1 MQTKTIKLDLTTMKK
16 TVLQT
21 ILILLIMLPTKALG
35 QIRRNQVGYYPKQE
49 KVIVVEETDPTN
61 RIRIRTP
68 KGKMLRP
75 SSIRQAVSPFSEKTR
90 YVVNLGELATIG
102 KYQISIGKETCNIQV
117 SERPFHNI
125 AKASLRLFYL
135 IRSGVPIE
143 LGGIY
148 NRPLGH
154 PDTLVLIHPS
164 AATTKR
170 PAGTVISSPY
180 GWYDAG
186 DYNKYVVNSAF
197 SIGLMLA
204 SYEQLSDYYT
214 NLNTEIPE
222 SHNQTPDL
230 LDEMMFNLRWLQTMQ
245 DPDDGGV
252 YHKLTTPNFEGFIMP
267 SACKQPRYAVAKSV
281 TATLDFAAVMADA
294 ARIFAPYHQDYNGF
308 TEQATTM
315 AEQAY
320 QWAKAHPTALYRQN
334 QIHEPEITT
343 GTYAD
348 FNSRDELFWAA
359 SALYRLTHKKEYL
372 DDALQNQPQRFDTP
386 SWGNVS
392 ALGAFEWLSTKQS
405 PLFYDMLHQL
415 TTYCNSAIKK
425 VETSSFH
432 SPYGN
437 NPQDFGWGCLAER
450 CCCQAMALLYAD
462 KLQGT
467 TQYRAYALQNADYLL
482 GRNATGYCYITGFGD
497 KSPMHPHHRI
507 SSADGIEA
515 PFPGMLVGGPNPGQ
529 QDKKDM
535 HNATYPSKIPDES
548 YIDDEESYASN
559 EIAINWNASL
569 AVFFCWLDALADTP
583 AASQN
588 NGIQLDKNHLL
599 LDASLSDAETA
610 NSPFTFN
617 NFHEMLK
624 SLSDTTTLYIKPGV
638 YWVDN
643 PDIPEVA
650 RGENGHEPFG
660 CVIKS
665 KVLHLIG
672 LDMDARN
679 IVLASA
685 RGQTQGAVGNFTMF
699 DIHCDSLWIENLT
712 MGNFTNV
719 DLVYPLDP
727 TLSRKKRSDV
737 ITQAHVGYVH
747 GNYLNAK
754 NVRFISRLNLN
765 PMNGAKKSYYED
777 CHFECTDDAL
787 NGKAT
792 YRHCDFDFY
801 GQKPFWST
809 FDAGAMFIDCDFYV
823 KGDKREMYFCK
834 QGSPITVIDSRFHA
848 PYDSIYIGWT
858 AYPQPWLRCY
868 QKNFTLNGKPYVI
881 GHRQSKNTLSPSFLN
896 ESLSEAP
903 FLAISKHEGTLQT
916 DYNTLQLSCQEK
928 VSWHIEKGFEKY
940 ADIKVIDTKTIELI
954 PVNNTDEIVR
964 FCIIATT
971 TDGREAAC
979 YLTIKPSQLPPP
991 TVRNPHITITH
1002 DRAVLTY
1009 FLDTK
1014 ENDDDSR
1021 IIWYRDSVPVA
1032 TTNTRPNGI
1041 YLLQEADK
1049 GHTLRAV
1056 LFPKQKRSDYGTPVE
1071 CQAKVRN
1078 TSKQNSLETDFSQLY
1093 CDWQPVISE
1102 GLWTVDG
1109 YKPADTS
1116 EYDWS
1121 FNPHKPMWEYGEGF
1135 NGAVGKGLLQAQR
1148 GARLMYTASKGRY
1161 DDMSLTLTVDPTKTA
1176 GQGFGSATGQYMD
1189 ICLKFDTK
1197 TLTGYGLRIIRTVKH
1212 AKAVDF
1218 LLVEYK
1224 NGQVTPLTDAIS
1236 STCYR
1241 TGCTISLN
1249 YSKRRLSAH
1258 VESKTPKPA
1267 NSSLPHQVDLQ
1278 AHVTGNPF
1286 GGIHIQHT
1294 GSCGESTT
1302 MLHHLL
1308 ATWKRL

>member
-1 MQTKTIKLDLTTMKK
+1 MKK
-16 TVLQT
+16 IVLLTVLAVLI
-21 ILILLIMLPTKALG
+21 ILPAKTRG
-35 QIRRNQVGYYPKQE
+35 QIRYNQVGCYPQQE
-49 KVIVVEETDPTN
+49 KFIVVEDTAS
-61 RIRIRTP
+61 IHKLKIKTP
-68 KGKMLRP
+68 KGKTLKP
-75 SSIRQAVSPFSEKTR
+75 ASIRKAVSPLSGKTR
-90 YVVNLGELATIG
+90 YVVNLGELTAIG
-102 KYQISIGKETCNIQV
+102 NYQISIGKERCSIQV
-117 SERPFHNI
+117 SDHPYHDI
-125 AKASLRLFYL
+125 AKSSLRLFYL
-135 IRSGVPIE
+135 IRSGIPIE
-143 LGGIY
+143 QGGIY

-164 AATTKR
+164 AATDKR

-197 SIGLMLA
+197 SIGLMFA
-204 SYEQLSDYYT
+204 AYEQQSTYFT

-267 SACKQPRYAVAKSV
+267 TACRQPRYVVAKSI

-294 ARIFAPYHQDYNGF
+294 ARLFEPYQQDYPGF
-308 TEQATTM
+308 TEQATIM
-315 AEQAY
+315 AERAY
-320 QWAKAHPTALYRQN
+320 QWAKQHPTALYRQD
-334 QIHEPEITT
+334 QLHHPEITT

-359 SALYRLTHKKEYL
+359 SALYRLTHKQMYFE
-372 DDALQNQPQRFDTP
+372 DAQQNQPQRFNTP

-392 ALGAFEWLSTKQS
+392 ALGAFEWLSAKAS
-405 PLFYDMLHQL
+405 PLYNDMLHQL
-415 TTYCNSAIKK
+415 MDYCKNAIRD
-425 VETSSFH
+425 VEKSSFQ
-432 SPYGN
+432 SPFGN
-437 NPQDFGWGCLAER
+437 NARDFGWGCLAER

-462 KLQGT
+462 KIQGT
-467 TQYRAYALQNADYLL
+467 SKYRTFALQNADYLL
-482 GRNATGYCYITGFGD
+482 GRNATGYCYVTGFGD

-507 SSADGIEA
+507 SSADGIEM

-535 HNATYPSKIPDES
+535 HNTVYPSNIPDES
-548 YIDDEESYASN
+548 YIDNEESYASN

-569 AVFFCWLDALADTP
+569 AAFLCWLDALSEMSATSHD
-583 AASQN
+583 

-599 LDASLSDAETA
+599 LDASLSDSEVA
-610 NSPFTFN
+610 NRPFMFN

-638 YWVDN
+638 YWIDN
-643 PDIPEVA
+643 PDIPEVVL
-650 RGENGHEPFG
+650 GENGREPFG
-660 CVIKS
+660 CVIRGKI
-665 KVLHLIG
+665 LHLIG
-672 LDMDARN
+672 LDTDARN

-699 DIHCDSLWIENLT
+699 DIHCDSLWVENLT
-712 MGNFTNV
+712 MGNFCNV
-719 DLVYPLDP
+719 DLDYPLNP
-727 TLSRKKRSDV
+727 TLARKKRSDA

-747 GNYLNAK
+747 GKWLMAR

-765 PMNGAKKSYYED
+765 PLNGAEHSYYEN
-777 CHFECTDDAL
+777 CHFECTDDAM
-787 NGKAT
+787 NGTAV
-792 YRHCDFDFY
+792 YRHCSIDLY

-809 FDAGAMFIDCDFYV
+809 FNKGAMFVDCDFNV
-823 KGDKREMYFCK
+823 KTSNREMYFCK
-834 QGSPITVIDSRFHA
+834 QGGPLTLIDCRYHA
-848 PYDSIYIGWT
+848 PSDSIYIGWT

-868 QKNFTLNGKPYVI
+868 QHHFTLNGKPYII
-881 GHRQSKNTLSPSFLN
+881 GNRQRKNTLSPSFLN
-896 ESLSEAP
+896 NTLREAP
-903 FLAISKHEGTLQT
+903 YLAINKHESTLQT
-916 DYNTLQLSCQEK
+916 GHDTLRLSCNEI
-928 VSWHIEKGFEKY
+928 VSWRIEEGFEKY
-940 ADIKVIDTKTIELI
+940 VVMKHIDAETIELI
-954 PVNNTDEIVR
+954 PINSTDETISCCV
-964 FCIIATT
+964 IATS

-991 TVRNPHITITH
+991 TVRNPRLTMTQ

-1009 FLDTK
+1009 FLNTK
-1014 ENDDDSR
+1014 EAADDSR
-1021 IIWYRDSVPVA
+1021 IIWYRDSIPVA
-1032 TTNTRPNGI
+1032 TTNTGSNGI

-1056 LFPKQKRSDYGTPVE
+1056 LFPKQKRSDYGAPIE
-1071 CQAKVRN
+1071 CQVKVRH
-1078 TSKQNSLETDFSQLY
+1078 TSRQDSLDTDFSQLY

-1109 YKPADTS
+1109 HKPIDTS
-1116 EYDWS
+1116 DYDWS
-1121 FNPHKPMWEYGEGF
+1121 FNSMKPMWEYGEGF
-1135 NGAVGKGLLQAQR
+1135 NGAIGKGLLQAQR
-1148 GARLMYTASKGRY
+1148 GARLMYTAANRRY

-1189 ICLKFDTK
+1189 VCLKFDTK

-1224 NGQVTPLTDAIS
+1224 DGQVTPLTEAIS

-1249 YSKRRLSAH
+1249 YSNGLLRAH
-1258 VESKTPKPA
+1258 VETRTLKPA
-1267 NSSLPHQVDLQ
+1267 DSSLPHQVDLQ

-1302 MLHHLL
+1302 MLHHLH

>member
-1 MQTKTIKLDLTTMKK
+1 MQTKTKKLDLTTMKK
-16 TVLQT
+16 IVLQT

-61 RIRIRTP
+61 KIRIRTP
-68 KGKMLRP
+68 KGKTLRP

-135 IRSGVPIE
+135 IRSGIPIE

-320 QWAKAHPTALYRQN
+320 QWAKAHPMALYRQN

-415 TTYCNSAIKK
+415 TTYCNSAIKN

-665 KVLHLIG
+665 KILHLIG

-991 TVRNPHITITH
+991 TVRNPRITITH

-1009 FLDTK
+1009 LLDTK

-1032 TTNTRPNGI
+1032 TTNTHPNDI

-1249 YSKRRLSAH
+1249 YSKRRLRAH
-1258 VESKTPKPA
+1258 VETKTPKPA

-1278 AHVTGNPF
+1278 AHVTENPF

-1302 MLHHLL
+1302 MLHSLHV
-1308 ATWKRL
+1308 TWKH

>member
-16 TVLQT
+16 IVLQT

-61 RIRIRTP
+61 KIRIRTP
-68 KGKMLRP
+68 KGKTLRP

-294 ARIFAPYHQDYNGF
+294 ARIFAPYHEDYNGF

-415 TTYCNSAIKK
+415 TTYCNSAIKN

-665 KVLHLIG
+665 KILHLIG

-699 DIHCDSLWIENLT
+699 DIHCDSLWIKNLT

-1009 FLDTK
+1009 LLDTK

-1032 TTNTRPNGI
+1032 TTNTRPNDI

-1197 TLTGYGLRIIRTVKH
+1197 TLTGYGLRIIRTIKH

-1278 AHVTGNPF
+1278 AHVTENPF

-1302 MLHHLL
+1302 MLHSLHV
-1308 ATWKRL
+1308 TWKH

>member
-1 MQTKTIKLDLTTMKK
+1 MKK
-16 TVLQT
+16 IVLLTVLAVLI
-21 ILILLIMLPTKALG
+21 ILPAKTRG
-35 QIRRNQVGYYPKQE
+35 QIRYNQVGCYPQQE
-49 KVIVVEETDPTN
+49 KFIVVEDTAS
-61 RIRIRTP
+61 IHKLKIKTP
-68 KGKMLRP
+68 KGKTLKP
-75 SSIRQAVSPFSEKTR
+75 ASIRKAVSPLSGKTR
-90 YVVNLGELATIG
+90 NVVNLGELTAIG
-102 KYQISIGKETCNIQV
+102 NYQISIGKERCSIQV
-117 SERPFHNI
+117 SDHPYHDI
-125 AKASLRLFYL
+125 AKSSLRLFYL
-135 IRSGVPIE
+135 IRSGIPIE
-143 LGGIY
+143 QGGIY
-148 NRPLGH
+148 KRPLGH

-164 AATTKR
+164 AATDKR
-170 PAGTVISSPY
+170 PAGTAISSPY

-197 SIGLMLA
+197 SIGLMFA
-204 SYEQLSDYYT
+204 AYEQQSTYFT

-267 SACKQPRYAVAKSV
+267 TACRQPRYVVAKSI

-294 ARIFAPYHQDYNGF
+294 ARLFEPYQQDYPGF
-308 TEQATTM
+308 TDQATIM
-315 AEQAY
+315 AERAY
-320 QWAKAHPTALYRQN
+320 QWAKQHPTALYRQD
-334 QIHEPEITT
+334 QLHHPEITT

-359 SALYRLTHKKEYL
+359 SALYRLTHKQMYFE
-372 DDALQNQPQRFDTP
+372 DAQQNQPQRFYTP

-392 ALGAFEWLSTKQS
+392 ALGAFEWLSAKAS
-405 PLFYDMLHQL
+405 PLYNDMLHQL
-415 TTYCNSAIKK
+415 MDYCKNAIRD
-425 VETSSFH
+425 VEKSSFQ
-432 SPYGN
+432 SPFGN
-437 NPQDFGWGCLAER
+437 NARDFGWGCLAER

-462 KLQGT
+462 KIQGNSK
-467 TQYRAYALQNADYLL
+467 YRTFALQNADYLL
-482 GRNATGYCYITGFGD
+482 GRNATGYCYVTGFGD

-507 SSADGIEA
+507 SSADGIEM

-535 HNATYPSKIPDES
+535 HNTVYPSNIPDES
-548 YIDDEESYASN
+548 YIDNEESYASN

-569 AVFFCWLDALADTP
+569 AAFLCWLDALSEMSATP
-583 AASQN
+583 HD

-599 LDASLSDAETA
+599 LDASLSDSEVA
-610 NSPFTFN
+610 NRPFMFN
-617 NFHEMLK
+617 NFHKMLK

-638 YWVDN
+638 YWIDN
-643 PDIPEVA
+643 PDIPEVVH
-650 RGENGHEPFG
+650 GENGREPFG
-660 CVIKS
+660 CVIRGKI
-665 KVLHLIG
+665 LHLIG
-672 LDMDARN
+672 LDTDARN

-699 DIHCDSLWIENLT
+699 DIHCDSLWVENLT
-712 MGNFTNV
+712 MGNFCNV
-719 DLVYPLDP
+719 DLDYPLNP
-727 TLSRKKRSDV
+727 TLARKKRSDA

-747 GNYLNAK
+747 GKWLMAR

-765 PMNGAKKSYYED
+765 PLNGAEHSYYEN
-777 CHFECTDDAL
+777 CHFECTDDAM
-787 NGKAT
+787 NGTAV
-792 YRHCDFDFY
+792 YRHCSIDLY

-809 FDAGAMFIDCDFYV
+809 FNKGAMFVDCDFNV
-823 KGDKREMYFCK
+823 KTSNREMYFCK
-834 QGSPITVIDSRFHA
+834 QGGPLTLIDCRYHA
-848 PYDSIYIGWT
+848 PSDSIYIGWT

-868 QKNFTLNGKPYVI
+868 QHHFTLNGKPYII
-881 GHRQSKNTLSPSFLN
+881 GNRQRKNTLSPSFLN
-896 ESLSEAP
+896 NTLREAP
-903 FLAISKHEGTLQT
+903 YLAINKHESTLQT
-916 DYNTLQLSCQEK
+916 GHDTLRLSCNEI
-928 VSWHIEKGFEKY
+928 VSWRIEEGFEKY
-940 ADIKVIDTKTIELI
+940 VVMKHIDAETIELI
-954 PVNNTDEIVR
+954 PINSTDETISCCV
-964 FCIIATT
+964 IATS

-991 TVRNPHITITH
+991 TVRNPRLTMTQ

-1009 FLDTK
+1009 FLNTK
-1014 ENDDDSR
+1014 EAADDSR
-1021 IIWYRDSVPVA
+1021 IIWYRDSIPVA
-1032 TTNTRPNGI
+1032 TTNTGSNGI

-1056 LFPKQKRSDYGTPVE
+1056 LFPKQKRSDYGAPIE
-1071 CQAKVRN
+1071 CQVKVRH
-1078 TSKQNSLETDFSQLY
+1078 TSRQDSLDTDFSQLY

-1109 YKPADTS
+1109 HKPIDTS
-1116 EYDWS
+1116 DYDWS
-1121 FNPHKPMWEYGEGF
+1121 FNSMKPMWEYGEGF
-1135 NGAVGKGLLQAQR
+1135 NGAIGKGLLQAQR
-1148 GARLMYTASKGRY
+1148 GARLMYTAANRRY
-1161 DDMSLTLTVDPTKTA
+1161 DNMSLTLTVDPTKTA

-1189 ICLKFDTK
+1189 VCLKFDTK

-1224 NGQVTPLTDAIS
+1224 DGQVTPLTEAIS

-1249 YSKRRLSAH
+1249 YSNGLLRAH
-1258 VESKTPKPA
+1258 VETKTPKPVD
-1267 NSSLPHQVDLQ
+1267 SSLPHQVDLQ
-1278 AHVTGNPF
+1278 SHVTSNPF

-1302 MLHHLL
+1302 MLHHLH